1 MTDNKKDKPRLGR
14 GLSALIS
21 NPIINNNENIES
33 GNTALNVNS
42 IFAKNFEKEKAK
54 EFADKTK
61 GVKKTV
67 ELDELQKSNSDL
79 QFDKNNIVQVSID
92 KIHANEK
99 QPRET

>member
-42 IFAKNFEKEKAK
+42 IFAKNFEKGKAR

-67 ELDELQKSNSDL
+67 ELDDL
-79 QFDKNNIVQVSID
+79 IKIILCKYQLIKFMQMKNNLE
-92 KIHANEK
+92 KIF
-99 QPRET
+99 